1 MAAWQPLALPNR
13 TSLTVGRWSF
23 LFTLCLGNKICIT
36 KFTGPRKDTKPM
48 SPSTYSLPDLLRK
61 WAQGDLTAE
70 QAVGHLLQNLLA
82 LGNRQSEFE
91 KRLRALEQ
99 PKP

>member
-1 MAAWQPLALPNR
+1 
-13 TSLTVGRWSF
+13 
-23 LFTLCLGNKICIT
+23 
-36 KFTGPRKDTKPM
+36 M

-70 QAVGHLLQNLLA
+70 QAIGHLLQNLLA
-82 LGNRQSEFE
+82 MGNRQSEFE